1 MLTYF
6 AGPEEQDKIPISG
19 LNGILQG
26 VSVILNKWAE
36 KASHFGAM
44 PIADTDPLYFDFTI
58 KFTGRSTGILS
69 VRTTPDLAM
78 ILLAAS
84 EAISI
89 RDLSQDEIYTEFAA
103 VLSGRLMAHLW
114 ITDKDFFIS
123 GAPTFSNAGIW
134 ADHKTAASCAF
145 LVKKW
150 PVEVRIL
157 SEKPEADVRTGTN
170 GITKSNL
177 EMKEA

>member
-6 AGPEEQDKIPISG
+6 AGPEERDKFPISG

-26 VSVILNKWAE
+26 VSVVLNKWAE
-36 KASHFGAM
+36 KASHYGAM
-44 PIADTDPLYFDFTI
+44 PIAEIDPLYFDFTI

-84 EAISI
+84 EAVAL
-89 RDLSQDEIYTEFAA
+89 RNLSQEEIYSEFAA

-123 GAPTFSNAGIW
+123 GAPTFSNTGIW
-134 ADHKTAASCAF
+134 ADHQTMGSCAF
-145 LVKKW
+145 LVKQW
-150 PVEVRIL
+150 PVEVRVL
-157 SEKPEADVRTGTN
+157 SEKPEADQWGEAGV
-170 GITKSNL
+170 KAKPKQQK
-177 EMKEA
+177 KEA

>member
-6 AGPEEQDKIPISG
+6 AVPEERDKFPISG

-26 VSVILNKWAE
+26 VSVVLNKWAE
-36 KASHFGAM
+36 KAAHYGAM
-44 PIADTDPLYFDFTI
+44 PLSEIDPLYFDFTI
-58 KFTGRSTGILS
+58 KFTGRSAGILS

-84 EAISI
+84 EAIVI
-89 RDLSQDEIYTEFAA
+89 RDLSQEEIYTEFAA
-103 VLSGRLMAHLW
+103 VLSGRLMAYLW

-123 GAPTFSNAGIW
+123 GAPTFSTAGTW
-134 ADHKTAASCAF
+134 AEHKTEASCAF

-150 PVEVRIL
+150 PVEVRVL
-157 SEKPEADVRTGTN
+157 SEKPETDNPTEAKGLSKFKN
-170 GITKSNL
+170 QK
-177 EMKEA
+177 KEA